1 MESGSSGMYFQTETT
16 AASPS
21 HLDVKAT
28 QGSPAPSKVSAFDE
42 ARAELKVAVA
52 MFTAA
57 IDGVAAL
64 GLNPL
69 EELVAAGFD
78 PGLGTLPDVEAE
90 TPPNQLPPV

>member
-1 MESGSSGMYFQTETT
+1 MSETSFQQARTT
-16 AASPS
+16 GGAPVD
-21 HLDVKAT
+21 L
-28 QGSPAPSKVSAFDE
+28 SPAPTPASPAQSESGESEKIAE
-42 ARAELKVAVA
+42 ARAELATSVA

-78 PGLGTLPDVEAE
+78 PGLGALPEVEAE